1 MKRILAILILCAAAL
16 TLHAQSSIRVDA
28 PNLVASSE
36 QFNVTFVIEGED
48 SPTDFQWNP
57 GEDFQLVWGPQKGS
71 SRSVTI
77 VNGKRTTSS
86 QTTFT
91 YVLMPK
97 KEGKF
102 TLPGATAKVGGREI
116 ASSGITVEVVSA
128 QGGGSSQGGAASSSG
143 GQVQESGNISDDDLF
158 LRLTLSRTSAV
169 VGEPI
174 NVSLKLYQRVS
185 VAGFE
190 DARFPSF
197 NGFWSQEI
205 QAPTSIEFTREN
217 YNGSLYNSAILRTW
231 TIIPQQSGDI
241 TIEPAEL
248 VCLVNVRVATGGGS
262 IFDSFFQDDFRT
274 VRKRIYSKSYTVKV
288 SPLPAGAP
296 ASFGGGVGKFSMN
309 ASLSANEVKAHDAA
323 SLKVTISGSG
333 NVYLLEAPKIQFPP
347 DFEAY
352 DVKITDSQGA
362 KTFEY
367 PFIPRSSGDFTIGPV
382 EYSYFDIN
390 TRKYVTLT
398 SDPMPLSVA
407 KGSSTDSPGAG
418 VINNVSRRDVRN
430 LDSDIRYIVTKT
442 PKFNSDGGFFAFG
455 KAFWTIAAALALLW
469 LAAFLLLR
477 KLLAR
482 RSDVALTKNRKAT
495 AMARKRLAQ
504 AGDFL
509 QKNLYTAFY
518 EELHKALLGF
528 AGDKLNMDLAD
539 MSKENIGAELCS
551 RGASEGIAKEFT
563 DLLDA
568 CDYARYAPDAGHEA
582 MEEHYKKSLEVISAI
597 DHSMKENK
605 KAPAKGVAAAL
616 LLLLLPGALSAAPQD
631 YPDSLWNAGTAAYA
645 DGRWQDALDAWKQID
660 ALGIESADLSFNMG
674 NACFKLSDYAHA
686 ILNYER
692 ALKLDPSSADIRH
705 NLQYANEFI
714 QDNIEPVPD
723 FFLKEWLRALARQ
736 LPADTWAVL
745 FLLLLAAALGL
756 LLLFLLGRSSSAKK
770 AGFYGAIAAA
780 VLCLLCITASRTQYN
795 QAVNSSDAIIVRA
808 VTSVKSSPSGST
820 AKDLFILHEGA
831 KVHILDSVGEWL
843 NIELPDGRQGWL
855 LQSDLEII

>member
-1 MKRILAILILCAAAL
+1 MIKCK
-16 TLHAQSSIRVDA
+16 S
-28 PNLVASSE
+28 
-36 QFNVTFVIEGED
+36 
-48 SPTDFQWNP
+48 
-57 GEDFQLVWGPQKGS
+57 
-71 SRSVTI
+71 TI
-77 VNGKRTTSS
+77 
-86 QTTFT
+86 
-91 YVLMPK
+91 
-97 KEGKF
+97 
-102 TLPGATAKVGGREI
+102 
-116 ASSGITVEVVSA
+116 
-128 QGGGSSQGGAASSSG
+128 
-143 GQVQESGNISDDDLF
+143 
-158 LRLTLSRTSAV
+158 
-169 VGEPI
+169 
-174 NVSLKLYQRVS
+174 
-185 VAGFE
+185 
-190 DARFPSF
+190 
-197 NGFWSQEI
+197 
-205 QAPTSIEFTREN
+205 
-217 YNGSLYNSAILRTW
+217 
-231 TIIPQQSGDI
+231 
-241 TIEPAEL
+241 
-248 VCLVNVRVATGGGS
+248 
-262 IFDSFFQDDFRT
+262 
-274 VRKRIYSKSYTVKV
+274 
-288 SPLPAGAP
+288 
-296 ASFGGGVGKFSMN
+296 
-309 ASLSANEVKAHDAA
+309 
-323 SLKVTISGSG
+323 
-333 NVYLLEAPKIQFPP
+333 
-347 DFEAY
+347 
-352 DVKITDSQGA
+352 
-362 KTFEY
+362 
-367 PFIPRSSGDFTIGPV
+367 
-382 EYSYFDIN
+382 
-390 TRKYVTLT
+390 
-398 SDPMPLSVA
+398 
-407 KGSSTDSPGAG
+407 
-418 VINNVSRRDVRN
+418 
-430 LDSDIRYIVTKT
+430 YIVTKT

-455 KAFWTIAAALALLW
+455 KAFWAIAVALALLW

-582 MEEHYKKSLEVISAI
+582 MEEHYKESLEVISAI

-645 DGRWQDALDAWKQID
+645 NGRWQDALDAWKQID

-714 QDNIEPVPD
+714 QDNIDPVPD
-723 FFLKEWLRALARQ
+723 FFLKEWLRDLARQ

-745 FLLLLAAALGL
+745 FLL

>member
-1 MKRILAILILCAAAL
+1 MKRIIAILILCAAAF
-16 TLHAQSSIRVDA
+16 TLRAQSSIRVDA
-28 PNLVASSE
+28 PNLVASNE

-48 SPTDFQWNP
+48 SPSDFQWSP
-57 GEDFQLVWGPQKGS
+57 GEDFQLVWGPQRGS

-77 VNGKRTTSS
+77 VNGKRNTTS

-102 TLPGATAKVGGREI
+102 TLPVATAKVGGKEI
-116 ASSGITVEVVSA
+116 SSSGVAIEVVSA
-128 QGGGSSQGGAASSSG
+128 QSGGSSQGGAGSSG
-143 GQVQESGNISDDDLF
+143 GQVQDSGTISDDDLF
-158 LRLTLSRTSAV
+158 LRLTLSRTQAV

-205 QAPTSIEFTREN
+205 QAPTNIEFTREN

-241 TIEPAEL
+241 SIEPAEL
-248 VCLVNVRVATGGGS
+248 VCLVNVRVSTGGGS
-262 IFDSFFQDDFRT
+262 IFDSFFQDDYRT
-274 VRKRIYSKSYTVKV
+274 VRKRIYSKGYTVKV
-288 SPLPAGAP
+288 SPLPSGAP

-309 ASLSANEVKAHDAA
+309 AELSDSEVNAHDAA
-323 SLKVTISGSG
+323 SLKVTVSGSG
-333 NVYLLEAPKIQFPP
+333 NVLLLEAPKIQFPP
-347 DFEAY
+347 DFEVY
-352 DVKITDSQGA
+352 DVKTTDSQGA

-367 PFIPRSSGDFTIGPV
+367 PFIPRSAGDFTIGPV

-398 SDPMPLSVA
+398 SDAMSLSVA
-407 KGSSTDSPGAG
+407 RGSNTDSPGAG

-442 PKFNSDGGFFAFG
+442 PKFSSGGQGFAFG
-455 KAFWTIAAALALLW
+455 KAFWAIAAALVLLW
-469 LAAFLLLR
+469 LASLLALR
-477 KLLAR
+477 KLIAR
-482 RSDVALTKNRKAT
+482 HSDVALTKNRKAT
-495 AMARKRLAQ
+495 SMARKRLAQ

-539 MSKENIGAELCS
+539 MSKENIASELCAH
-551 RGASEGIAKEFT
+551 GASEGLAKEYT

-568 CDYARYAPDAGHEA
+568 CDYARYSPDAGHEA
-582 MEEHYKKSLEVISAI
+582 MEDHYKKSLEVISAI

-605 KAPAKGVAAAL
+605 KAPVKGVVTAL
-616 LLLLLPGALSAAPQD
+616 LLLLLPGIMNAAPQD

-692 ALKLDPSSADIRH
+692 ALKLDPTSADIKH

-723 FFLKEWLRALARQ
+723 FFLKEWFRSFARL

-745 FLLLLAAALGL
+745 FLLLLAVALGL
-756 LLLFLLGRSSSAKK
+756 LLLFFLGRGASAKK
-770 AGFYGAIAAA
+770 GGFYGAIVAA
-780 VLCLLCITASRTQYN
+780 VLCLLCLTSSKTQYDY
-795 QAVNSSDAIIVRA
+795 AVNSSDAIVLRA
-808 VTSVKSSPSGST
+808 VTSVKSSPSGNA
-820 AKDLFILHEGA
+820 AKDLFVLHEGA

-855 LQSDLEII
+855 PQTDLEII

>member
-1 MKRILAILILCAAAL
+1 MKRIIAILILCAAAL

-48 SPTDFQWNP
+48 SPTDFQWSP
-57 GEDFQLVWGPQKGS
+57 GEDFQLVWGPQRGS

-77 VNGKRTTSS
+77 VNGKRNTTS

-91 YVLMPK
+91 YVLMPR

-102 TLPGATAKVGGREI
+102 TLPGATAKVGGKEI
-116 ASSGITVEVVSA
+116 SSSGVTVEVVSA
-128 QGGGSSQGGAASSSG
+128 QSGNSSQGGSG
-143 GQVQESGNISDDDLF
+143 SGSGQAQESGTISDDDLF
-158 LRLTLSRTSAV
+158 LRLTLSRTQAV

-205 QAPTSIEFTREN
+205 QAPTNIEFTREN

-231 TIIPQQSGDI
+231 TISPQQSGNI
-241 TIEPAEL
+241 SIEPAEL
-248 VCLVNVRVATGGGS
+248 VCLVNVRVSTGGGS
-262 IFDSFFQDDFRT
+262 IFDSFFQDDYRT
-274 VRKRIYSKSYTVKV
+274 VRKRIYSKGYTVKV

-309 ASLSANEVKAHDAA
+309 AALSDTQVNAHDAA
-323 SLKVTISGSG
+323 SLKVTVSGSG

-347 DFEAY
+347 DFEVY
-352 DVKITDSQGA
+352 DVKVTDSQGA

-398 SDPMPLSVA
+398 SEAMPLSVA
-407 KGSSTDSPGAG
+407 RGSNADSPGAG

-442 PKFNSDGGFFAFG
+442 PKFNSGSRGFAFG
-455 KAFWTIAAALALLW
+455 KAFWAIAAALVLLW
-469 LAAFLLLR
+469 LSALLALR
-477 KLLAR
+477 KLIAR
-482 RSDVALTKNRKAT
+482 RSDVALAKNRKAT
-495 AMARKRLAQ
+495 SMARKRLAL

-528 AGDKLNMDLAD
+528 AGDKLTMDLAD
-539 MSKENIGAELCS
+539 MSKENIGAELCA
-551 RGASEGIAKEFT
+551 RGVSEELAKEFT

-568 CDYARYAPDAGHEA
+568 CDFARYSPDAGHEA

-597 DHSMKENK
+597 DHSMKESRK
-605 KAPAKGVAAAL
+605 SPAKGAVTVL
-616 LLLLLPGALSAAPQD
+616 LLLLLPGVMNAQPQD

-645 DGRWQDALDAWKQID
+645 DGRWQEALDAWNQID
-660 ALGIESADLSFNMG
+660 ALGIQSADLSFNMG
-674 NACFKLSDYAHA
+674 NACFKLQDYAHA

-692 ALKLDPSSADIRH
+692 ALKLDPSSADIKH

-723 FFLKEWLRALARQ
+723 FFLKEWFRNFTRL

-745 FLLLLAAALGL
+745 FLLMLAVALGL
-756 LLLFLLGRSSSAKK
+756 LLLFFLGRGASAKK
-770 AGFYGAIAAA
+770 GGFYGAIAAA
-780 VLCLLCITASRTQYN
+780 VLCLLCITSSRAQYN
-795 QAVNSSDAIIVRA
+795 QSVNSSDAIIMRA
-808 VTSVKSSPSGST
+808 VSSVKSSPSGSA
-820 AKDLFILHEGA
+820 AKDLFVLHEGA
-831 KVHILDSVGEWL
+831 KVRILDSVGEWL

-855 LQSDLEII
+855 PQTDMEII